1 MDGGREGGREG
12 RREGRREGGQKGEGG
27 GGEGGREGGRE
38 GGSTGKGF
46 HRPLENLC
54 LRARHFRFEREQ
66 ILHSLSPPP
75 VGYTEPRSSSPFLPQ
90 AVAVEDER
98 DYRDFWRTLIGPVRG
113 LTPVP

>member
-1 MDGGREGGREG
+1 
-12 RREGRREGGQKGEGG
+12 
-27 GGEGGREGGRE
+27 
-38 GGSTGKGF
+38 
-46 HRPLENLC
+46 
-54 LRARHFRFEREQ
+54 
-66 ILHSLSPPP
+66 